1 MWMCIVKL
9 TTLNSPLSKLGL
21 TNVLFSLT
29 LKQKSFDYLIYN
41 VVDEIFTSK
50 IRIELTNN
58 KKKM

>member
-1 MWMCIVKL
+1 MCIAKL
-9 TTLNSPLSKLGL
+9 KALNSPISKLGL
-21 TNVLFSLT
+21 ISVLFSLS

-50 IRIELTNN
+50 IRIELANN